1 MLLKDASSVTKFC
14 VWYELL
20 SCEIIF
26 RESQAFAFG
35 LDLQQTLP
43 KAAWTIMTHTAS
55 KLKCSLGSLL
65 LLHLS
70 GTCLS
75 WRLDK
80 EGIHLASPFSD
91 RSEVLDALQFTWP
104 FMRQLT

>member
-1 MLLKDASSVTKFC
+1 MLLKVASSVTKFC

-20 SCEIIF
+20 SCASF
-26 RESQAFAFG
+26 SWESQAFAFG
-35 LDLQQTLP
+35 LNLRQRLP
-43 KAAWTIMTHTAS
+43 KAAWTIMTDNAS
-55 KLKCSLGSLL
+55 KLRCSQGDLL

-91 RSEVLDALQFTWP
+91 RREVLNALQFSWT